1 MLSRSVAFVIWALV
15 AGTSVFWGMRL
26 FVQPTQQPSQVVTTG
41 LASLARGDVSRLLGS
56 NTVAQASAEAPAAMP
71 DFGSRLRLA
80 GVAAP
85 RGPGGAGLA
94 IISVDGNP
102 PRVYRVG
109 ALIDTNMVLHD
120 VSWRTATVA
129 MAHGGRDLG
138 PEVVL
143 EMAPLAAAQTGVLPP
158 AAFPGAYDVPPTMP
172 GGQQPGGGPD
182 GRDALSGMEPPSA
195 GGLSRGPR
203 AR

>member
-1 MLSRSVAFVIWALV
+1 MLSRSVAFVTWALV
-15 AGTSVFWGMRL
+15 AGTGVFWGMRL

-41 LASLARGDVSRLLGS
+41 MASLARGDVSRLLGS
-56 NTVAQASAEAPAAMP
+56 NTVAQASSEAPSATP
-71 DFGSRLRLA
+71 EFGGRLRLA

-85 RGPGGAGLA
+85 RAPGDAGLA

-129 MAHGGRDLG
+129 LAHGGRDPGL
-138 PEVVL
+138 EVVL
-143 EMAPLAAAQTGVLPP
+143 EMPPLAAAQTGLLPP
-158 AAFPGAYDVPPTMP
+158 AAFPGAHGAPPTMP
-172 GGQQPGGGPD
+172 GQQPGTGPD
-182 GRDALSGMEPPSA
+182 GRDDLSGMEPPGA
-195 GGLSRGPR
+195 GVFSRGPR